1 MSIFVLIVES
11 TVIVRCV
18 LYICFLA
25 HRLAVVSSWTHCMIV
40 QNNPLNCRFQ
50 AERFLCTVARGCCTI
65 MIGPKSPSLFHS
77 RGNEKQPFSGGP
89 QKAYATGM
97 VPDVT
102 PGKTK

>member
-40 QNNPLNCRFQ
+40 QDSIELPLSSGAISVHRCQRVLYYNDRAKVSISFPQ
-50 AERFLCTVARGCCTI
+50 
-65 MIGPKSPSLFHS
+65 S
-77 RGNEKQPFSGGP
+77 RQ
-89 QKAYATGM
+89 
-97 VPDVT
+97 
-102 PGKTK
+102 